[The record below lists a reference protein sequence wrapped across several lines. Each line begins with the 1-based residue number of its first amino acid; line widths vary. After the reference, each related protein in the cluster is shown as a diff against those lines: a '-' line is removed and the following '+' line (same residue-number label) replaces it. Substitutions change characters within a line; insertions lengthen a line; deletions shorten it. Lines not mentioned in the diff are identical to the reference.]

1 MSTLFIL
8 SLAVVCAVLG
18 VCLGL
23 VVAAC
28 LVATHSDSW
37 TGRAER

>member
-23 VVAAC
+23 VVAAVLGRDPLG
-28 LVATHSDSW
+28 LVDW
-37 TGRAER
+37 EG